1 MRRLLLTS
9 FGLGNLKPAPGTWGS
24 LPPVILAFA
33 LVCIIDE
40 SMRWQIDV
48 ILLLVALL
56 FSIACVKFGNYAEEE
71 FKTKDPSQVVA
82 DEVAGQSIPLLFLPW
97 YLPTDYMNNALLV
110 AIAFVS
116 FRFFDILKPP
126 PANGL
131 QKLPAGWGIL
141 VDDLVAGVYA
151 LIVTQAVAHIVLPAV
166 L

>member
-1 MRRLLLTS
+1 MRRQLLTC

-33 LVCIIDE
+33 LVCVIDQ

-48 ILLLVALL
+48 ILFLVALC
-56 FSIACVKFGNYAEEE
+56 FSIACIKFGDHAEEI

-97 YLPTDYMNNALLV
+97 YLQTDYLNNAILV
-110 AIAFVS
+110 AIAFIS

-126 PANGL
+126 PASGL

-141 VDDLVAGVYA
+141 VDDLIAGIYA
-151 LIVTQAVAHIVLPAV
+151 LIITQAVARFVLPSI